1 MDLYSALLFV
11 HVLSAMGLFGV
22 LAVEAV
28 VFVSLRRA
36 GTLDEGRMWMGFL
49 RWTGRLGPMAM
60 VPLLVAGIWMMALRW
75 DAEPW
80 IVAALVG
87 VAAMVVLAGAI
98 TRRAMRRFAQELA
111 SRAEL
116 GRGAIA
122 ALVDA
127 GPLALSLWLRVALAI
142 GILALMTMKPGV
154 LGSFAT
160 MALALALGVA
170 VGLRSRRSKREPA
183 RTKRAASRT
192 APAYR
197 ADAGS

>member
-1 MDLYSALLFV
+1 
-11 HVLSAMGLFGV
+11 MG
-22 LAVEAV
+22 
-28 VFVSLRRA
+28 R
-36 GTLDEGRMWMGFL
+36 
-49 RWTGRLGPMAM
+49 
-60 VPLLVAGIWMMALRW
+60 
-75 DAEPW
+75 EPW

-87 VAAMVVLAGAI
+87 VAAMAVLAGAI

-122 ALVDA
+122 ALIDA

-142 GILALMTMKPGV
+142 GIIALMTMKPGV

-160 MALALALGVA
+160 MALALPLGVA
-170 VGLRSRRSKREPA
+170 MGLGSRRSKREPA

>member
-1 MDLYSALLFV
+1 MDLYSVLLFV

-28 VFVSLRRA
+28 ALVSLGRA
-36 GTLDEGRMWMGFL
+36 GTLDEGRMWLGLL
-49 RWTGRLGPMAM
+49 RRTGRLGPIAM

-80 IVAALVG
+80 IVAALAG
-87 VAAMVVLAGAI
+87 VVAMAALVGAI

-111 SRAEL
+111 ARHEL
-116 GRGAIA
+116 GPAEIAI
-122 ALVDA
+122 LVDA
-127 GPLALSLWLRVALAI
+127 RPLALSLWLRAALAI

-160 MALALALGVA
+160 MALALAVGAA
-170 VGLRSRRSKREPA
+170 VGLRSRRSRREPA
-183 RTKRAASRT
+183 RTRRDRRRLAVL
-192 APAYR
+192 
-197 ADAGS
+197 